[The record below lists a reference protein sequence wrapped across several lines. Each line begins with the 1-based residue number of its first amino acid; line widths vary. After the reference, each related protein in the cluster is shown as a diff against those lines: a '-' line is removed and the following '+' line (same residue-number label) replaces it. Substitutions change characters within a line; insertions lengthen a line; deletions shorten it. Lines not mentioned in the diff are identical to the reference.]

1 MRLKNKTAIVTG
13 ATGGI
18 GTATSKRYLEEGANL
33 VMVGRSEEK
42 LMNLMKSLDNPSN
55 ALTCV
60 ADSKDESAINKC
72 INTTY
77 EKFGS
82 VDIVMANAGTEG
94 IVKPLTDFTVEE
106 FNDVIDV
113 NVVGVWLYM
122 KYAFPIMQKQKSGS
136 FIAVA
141 STAGLVGFN
150 GLCPYIASK
159 HAVCGMV
166 KTACLENGP
175 MNVRVNALAPGPV
188 DNRMMASLGEQ
199 LNPDDPSSVV
209 DMVNGMVATNRYST
223 NEEIANLALFLG
235 SDESS
240 NCSGSVYVCD
250 GGFTAA

>member
-18 GTATSKRYLEEGANL
+18 GAATSKRYLEEGANL

-42 LMNLMKSLDNPSN
+42 LINLMKSLDNPSN

-188 DNRMMASLGEQ
+188 ANRMMDSIGEQ

-209 DMVNGMVATNRYST
+209 DIVNGMVATNRYST

-240 NCSGSVYVCD
+240 NCSGSVYVCA

>member
-1 MRLKNKTAIVTG
+1 MRLNNKTAIVTG

-18 GTATSKRYLEEGANL
+18 GAATSKRYLEEGANL

-42 LMNLMKSLDNPSN
+42 LLSLMKSLDNPSN
-55 ALTCV
+55 AITCI
-60 ADSKDESAINKC
+60 ADSKDESAISKC
-72 INTTY
+72 ISRTY
-77 EKFGS
+77 EQFGS
-82 VDIVMANAGTEG
+82 VDIVVANAGTEG
-94 IVKPLTDFTVEE
+94 IVKPLTDFTIEE
-106 FNDVIDV
+106 FNDVIDT
-113 NVVGVWLYM
+113 NLIGVWLYM

-159 HAVCGMV
+159 HAVCGIV

-188 DNRMMASLGEQ
+188 ANRMMDSIGEQ

-209 DMVNGMVATNRYST
+209 DIVNGMVATNRYST

>member
-18 GTATSKRYLEEGANL
+18 GAATSKRYLEEGANL

-42 LMNLMKSLDNPSN
+42 LINLMKSLDNPSN

-122 KYAFPIMQKQKSGS
+122 KYVFPIMQKQKSGS

-209 DMVNGMVATNRYST
+209 DMVNGMGATNRYST

>member
-18 GTATSKRYLEEGANL
+18 GAATSKRYLEEGANL
-33 VMVGRSEEK
+33 VMVGRSEKK
-42 LMNLMKSLDNPSN
+42 LINLMKSLDNPSN

>member
-18 GTATSKRYLEEGANL
+18 GAATSKRYLEEGANL

-42 LMNLMKSLDNPSN
+42 LMNLMKYLDNPSN

-209 DMVNGMVATNRYST
+209 DIVNGMVATNRYST

>member
-1 MRLKNKTAIVTG
+1 MRLNNKTAIVTG

-18 GTATSKRYLEEGANL
+18 GAATSKRFLEEGANL

-42 LMNLMKSLDNPSN
+42 LLSLMKSLDNPSN
-55 ALTCV
+55 AITCI
-60 ADSKDESAINKC
+60 ADSKDESAISKC
-72 INTTY
+72 ISRTY
-77 EKFGS
+77 EQFGS

-94 IVKPLTDFTVEE
+94 IVKPLTDFTIEE
-106 FNDVIDV
+106 FNDVIDT
-113 NVVGVWLYM
+113 NVIGVWLYM

-188 DNRMMASLGEQ
+188 ANRMMDSIGEQ

-209 DMVNGMVATNRYST
+209 DIVNGMVATNRYST

>member
-1 MRLKNKTAIVTG
+1 MRLNNKTAIVTG

-18 GTATSKRYLEEGANL
+18 GAATSKRFLEEGANL

-42 LMNLMKSLDNPSN
+42 LLSLMKSLDNPSN
-55 ALTCV
+55 AITCI
-60 ADSKDESAINKC
+60 ADSKDESAISKC
-72 INTTY
+72 ISRTY
-77 EKFGS
+77 EQFGS
-82 VDIVMANAGTEG
+82 VDIVVANAGTEG
-94 IVKPLTDFTVEE
+94 IVKPLTDFTIEE
-106 FNDVIDV
+106 FNDVIDT
-113 NVVGVWLYM
+113 NLIGVWLYM

-159 HAVCGMV
+159 HAVCGIV

-188 DNRMMASLGEQ
+188 ANRMMDSIGEQ

-209 DMVNGMVATNRYST
+209 DIVNGMVATNRYST

>member
-18 GTATSKRYLEEGANL
+18 GAATSKRYLEEGANL

-42 LMNLMKSLDNPSN
+42 LINLMKSLDNPSN

-72 INTTY
+72 ISTTY

>member
-1 MRLKNKTAIVTG
+1 MRLNSKTAIVTG

-18 GTATSKRYLEEGANL
+18 GAATSKRYLEEGANL

-42 LMNLMKSLDNPSN
+42 LISLMKSLDNPSN

-60 ADSKDESAINKC
+60 ADSKDESAISKC
-72 INTTY
+72 ISRTY

-82 VDIVMANAGTEG
+82 VDIVIANAGTEG

-106 FNDVIDV
+106 FNDVIDT
-113 NVVGVWLYM
+113 NVIGVWLYM

-188 DNRMMASLGEQ
+188 DNRMMDSIGEQ

-209 DMVNGMVATNRYST
+209 DIVNSMVATNRYST

>member
-1 MRLKNKTAIVTG
+1 MRLNNKTAIVTG

-18 GTATSKRYLEEGANL
+18 GAATSKRYLEEGANL

-42 LMNLMKSLDNPSN
+42 LISLMKSLDNPSN

-60 ADSKDESAINKC
+60 ADSKDESAISKC
-72 INTTY
+72 ISRTY

-106 FNDVIDV
+106 FNDVIDT
-113 NVVGVWLYM
+113 NVIGVWLYM

-188 DNRMMASLGEQ
+188 DNRMMDSIGEQ

-209 DMVNGMVATNRYST
+209 DIVNGMVATNRYST

>member
-18 GTATSKRYLEEGANL
+18 GAATSKRYLEEGANL

-42 LMNLMKSLDNPSN
+42 LINLMKSLDNPSN

-106 FNDVIDV
+106 FNNVIDV

>member
-18 GTATSKRYLEEGANL
+18 GAATSKRYLEEGANL

-42 LMNLMKSLDNPSN
+42 LINLMKSLDNPSN

-159 HAVCGMV
+159 HSVCGMV

-250 GGFTAA
+250 GGYTAA

>member
-18 GTATSKRYLEEGANL
+18 GAATSKRYLEEGANL

-42 LMNLMKSLDNPSN
+42 LLSLMKSLDNPSN
-55 ALTCV
+55 AFTCI
-60 ADSKDESAINKC
+60 ADSKDESAISKC
-72 INTTY
+72 ISRTY
-77 EKFGS
+77 EQFGS
-82 VDIVMANAGTEG
+82 VDIVVANAGTEG
-94 IVKPLTDFTVEE
+94 IVKPLTDFTIEE
-106 FNDVIDV
+106 FNDVIDT
-113 NVVGVWLYM
+113 NLIGVWLYM

-159 HAVCGMV
+159 HAVCGIV

-188 DNRMMASLGEQ
+188 DNRMMDSIGEQ

-209 DMVNGMVATNRYST
+209 DIVNGMVATNRYST

>member
-1 MRLKNKTAIVTG
+1 MRLNNKTAIVTG

-18 GTATSKRYLEEGANL
+18 GAATSKRYLEEGANL

-42 LMNLMKSLDNPSN
+42 LLSLMKSLDNPSN
-55 ALTCV
+55 AITCI
-60 ADSKDESAINKC
+60 ADSKDESAISKC
-72 INTTY
+72 ISRTY
-77 EKFGS
+77 EQFGS

-94 IVKPLTDFTVEE
+94 IVKPLTDFTIEE
-106 FNDVIDV
+106 FNDVIDT
-113 NVVGVWLYM
+113 NVIGVWLYM

-188 DNRMMASLGEQ
+188 ANRMMDSIGEQ

-209 DMVNGMVATNRYST
+209 DIVNGMVATNRYST

>member
-1 MRLKNKTAIVTG
+1 MRLNNKTAIVTG

-18 GTATSKRYLEEGANL
+18 GAATSKRYLEEGANL

-42 LMNLMKSLDNPSN
+42 LLSLMKSLDNPSN
-55 ALTCV
+55 ALTCI
-60 ADSKDESAINKC
+60 ADSKDESAISKC
-72 INTTY
+72 ISRTY
-77 EKFGS
+77 EQFGS
-82 VDIVMANAGTEG
+82 VDIVVANAGTEG
-94 IVKPLTDFTVEE
+94 IVKPLTDFTIEE
-106 FNDVIDV
+106 FNDVIDT
-113 NVVGVWLYM
+113 NLIGVWLYM

-159 HAVCGMV
+159 HAVCGIV

-188 DNRMMASLGEQ
+188 ANRMMDSIGEQ

-209 DMVNGMVATNRYST
+209 DIVNGMVATNRYST

>member
-1 MRLKNKTAIVTG
+1 LRLNNKTAIVTG

-18 GTATSKRYLEEGANL
+18 GAATSKRYLEEGANL

-42 LMNLMKSLDNPSN
+42 LISLMKSLDNPSN
-55 ALTCV
+55 AITCV
-60 ADSKDESAINKC
+60 ADSKDESAISKC
-72 INTTY
+72 ISRTY

-106 FNDVIDV
+106 FNDVIDT
-113 NVVGVWLYM
+113 NVIGVWLYM

-188 DNRMMASLGEQ
+188 DNRMMDSIGEQ

-209 DMVNGMVATNRYST
+209 DIVNGMVATNRYST

>member
-1 MRLKNKTAIVTG
+1 MYKRQVTG

-18 GTATSKRYLEEGANL
+18 GAATSKRYLEEGANL

-42 LMNLMKSLDNPSN
+42 LLSLMKSLDNPSN
-55 ALTCV
+55 AITCI
-60 ADSKDESAINKC
+60 ADSKDESAISKC
-72 INTTY
+72 ISRTY
-77 EKFGS
+77 EQFGS

-94 IVKPLTDFTVEE
+94 IVKPLTDFTIEE
-106 FNDVIDV
+106 FNDVIDT
-113 NVVGVWLYM
+113 NLIGVWLYM

-159 HAVCGMV
+159 HAVCGIV

-188 DNRMMASLGEQ
+188 ANRMMDSIGEQ

-209 DMVNGMVATNRYST
+209 DIVNGMVATNRYST

>member
-1 MRLKNKTAIVTG
+1 LRLKNKTAIVTG

-42 LMNLMKSLDNPSN
+42 LMNLLKSLDNPSN

>member
-1 MRLKNKTAIVTG
+1 MRLNNKTAIVTG

-18 GTATSKRYLEEGANL
+18 GAATSKRYLEEGANL

-42 LMNLMKSLDNPSN
+42 LISLMKSLDNPSN
-55 ALTCV
+55 AITCV
-60 ADSKDESAINKC
+60 ADSKDESAISKC
-72 INTTY
+72 ISRTY

-106 FNDVIDV
+106 FNDVIDT
-113 NVVGVWLYM
+113 NVIGVWLYM

-188 DNRMMASLGEQ
+188 DNRMMDSIGEQ

-209 DMVNGMVATNRYST
+209 DIVNGMVATNRYST

>member
-18 GTATSKRYLEEGANL
+18 GAATSKRYLEEGANL

-42 LMNLMKSLDNPSN
+42 LINLMKSLDNPSN
-55 ALTCV
+55 AITCV

-188 DNRMMASLGEQ
+188 DNRMMDSIGEQ

-209 DMVNGMVATNRYST
+209 DIVNGMVATNRYST

>member
-1 MRLKNKTAIVTG
+1 MRLNNKTAIVTG

-18 GTATSKRYLEEGANL
+18 GAATSKRYLEEGANL

-42 LMNLMKSLDNPSN
+42 LLSLMKSLDNPSN
-55 ALTCV
+55 ALTCI
-60 ADSKDESAINKC
+60 ADSKDESAISKC
-72 INTTY
+72 ISRTY
-77 EKFGS
+77 EQFGS

-94 IVKPLTDFTVEE
+94 IVKPLTDFTIEE
-106 FNDVIDV
+106 FNDVIDT
-113 NVVGVWLYM
+113 NLIGVWLYM

-159 HAVCGMV
+159 HAVCGIV

-188 DNRMMASLGEQ
+188 ANRMMDSIGEQ

-209 DMVNGMVATNRYST
+209 DIVNGMVATNRYST

>member
-1 MRLKNKTAIVTG
+1 MRLNNKTAIVTG

-18 GTATSKRYLEEGANL
+18 GAATSKRYLEEGANL

-42 LMNLMKSLDNPSN
+42 LISLMKSLDNPSN
-55 ALTCV
+55 AITCV
-60 ADSKDESAINKC
+60 ADSKDESAISKC
-72 INTTY
+72 ISRTY

-106 FNDVIDV
+106 FNDVIDT
-113 NVVGVWLYM
+113 NVIGVWLYM

-188 DNRMMASLGEQ
+188 DNRMMDSIGEQ
-199 LNPDDPSSVV
+199 LNHDDPSSVV
-209 DMVNGMVATNRYST
+209 DIVNGMVATNRYST

>member
-18 GTATSKRYLEEGANL
+18 GAATSKRYLEEGANL

-42 LMNLMKSLDNPSN
+42 LINLMKSLDNPSN

-209 DMVNGMVATNRYST
+209 DMVNGMVATNRCST

>member
-1 MRLKNKTAIVTG
+1 MRLNNKTAIVTG

-18 GTATSKRYLEEGANL
+18 GAATSKRYLEEGANL

-42 LMNLMKSLDNPSN
+42 LISLMKSLDNPSN
-55 ALTCV
+55 AITCV
-60 ADSKDESAINKC
+60 ADSKDESAISKC
-72 INTTY
+72 ISRTY

-106 FNDVIDV
+106 FNDVIDT
-113 NVVGVWLYM
+113 NVIGVWLYM

-159 HAVCGMV
+159 HAVCGIV

-188 DNRMMASLGEQ
+188 SNRMMDSIGEQ

-209 DMVNGMVATNRYST
+209 DIVNGMVATNRYST

-240 NCSGSVYVCD
+240 NCSGAVYVCD

>member
-18 GTATSKRYLEEGANL
+18 GAATSKRYLEEGANL

-42 LMNLMKSLDNPSN
+42 LINLMKSLDNPSN

-72 INTTY
+72 ISTTY

-113 NVVGVWLYM
+113 L
-122 KYAFPIMQKQKSGS
+122 
-136 FIAVA
+136 
-141 STAGLVGFN
+141 
-150 GLCPYIASK
+150 
-159 HAVCGMV
+159 
-166 KTACLENGP
+166 
-175 MNVRVNALAPGPV
+175 
-188 DNRMMASLGEQ
+188 SL
-199 LNPDDPSSVV
+199 
-209 DMVNGMVATNRYST
+209 
-223 NEEIANLALFLG
+223 IHI
-235 SDESS
+235 
-240 NCSGSVYVCD
+240 
-250 GGFTAA
+250 

>member
-18 GTATSKRYLEEGANL
+18 GAATSKRYLEEGANL

-42 LMNLMKSLDNPSN
+42 LINLMKSLDNPSN
-55 ALTCV
+55 AITCV

-106 FNDVIDV
+106 FNDVIDT
-113 NVVGVWLYM
+113 NVIGVWLYM

-188 DNRMMASLGEQ
+188 DNRMMDSIGEQ

-209 DMVNGMVATNRYST
+209 DIVNGMVATNRYST